1 MDHAVNLQFERI
13 VDEYAKWRAIP
24 EQDRSPAPGWWWG
37 PAFEALG
44 GDQAMPAEC
53 CAKLELP
60 EGTTY
65 ADGATIFLRAL
76 ADQKFLPWPGD
87 FPGKARHSHPA

>member
-44 GDQAMPAEC
+44 VDQPMPVEW
-53 CAKLELP
+53 CASLELP
-60 EGTTY
+60 DSATC
-65 ADGATIFLRAL
+65 ADGAMIFLGSL
-76 ADQKFLPWPGD
+76 AEQKFLAWPGD
-87 FPGKARHSHPA
+87 FPGGARHSHPA